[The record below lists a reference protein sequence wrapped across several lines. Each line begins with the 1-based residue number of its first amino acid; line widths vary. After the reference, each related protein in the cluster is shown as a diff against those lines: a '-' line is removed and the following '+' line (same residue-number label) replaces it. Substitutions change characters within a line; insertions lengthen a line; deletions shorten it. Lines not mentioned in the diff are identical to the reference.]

1 MNLVGLSDAEKWGA
15 AVLLYV
21 LLIGFPTSL
30 LSPAL
35 DIDMITT
42 FLHAPYHKGMLVAS
56 RNIQCQ
62 EQGCSFVAAR
72 RQVIMQHYSGLMTT
86 NRLHQVPAPGPSDT
100 AKHALI
106 YLQKAA
112 AVRVATL

>member
-1 MNLVGLSDAEKWGA
+1 
-15 AVLLYV
+15 
-21 LLIGFPTSL
+21 
-30 LSPAL
+30 
-35 DIDMITT
+35 
-42 FLHAPYHKGMLVAS
+42 MLVAS

-72 RQVIMQHYSGLMTT
+72 RQVIMQHYRGLMTT

-112 AVRVATL
+112 AVRVATLVTTLVATLVTTPERDKGIFFRTADF